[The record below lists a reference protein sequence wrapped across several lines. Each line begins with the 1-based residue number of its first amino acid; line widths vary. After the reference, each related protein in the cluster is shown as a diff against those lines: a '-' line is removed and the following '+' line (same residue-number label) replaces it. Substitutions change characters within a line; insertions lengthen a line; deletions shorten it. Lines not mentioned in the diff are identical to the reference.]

1 MLKLSVM
8 QLCKAVALVVLFASC
23 GTERGPIS
31 DAKPGFSGV
40 MLDTGPNNQ
49 RYDAGAVLD
58 GPVVHYDS
66 GINGSVPTDP

>member
-1 MLKLSVM
+1 
-8 QLCKAVALVVLFASC
+8 
-23 GTERGPIS
+23 
-31 DAKPGFSGV
+31 

-66 GINGSVPTDP
+66 GINGSVPADP